1 MNPYLFAVSS
11 GNQIITNI
19 FFIRKME
26 NKDQLDQN
34 PALENGQEA
43 NSQPMENET
52 IDNSMQPKDE
62 IAAQNEVQPTE
73 STKENLPEAS
83 LAYKLEEAEVE
94 TIKQLIS
101 SNLIAEEKSQAAEPE
116 KEDTKEVIITDA
128 DKAAILELIASNKL
142 PEKEKR
148 PAKVKAKPLITK
160 GERNE
165 IAELIASNQAV
176 ASHMDEDDESEDDE
190 LGMLESM
197 NKLELVE
204 LLEET
209 VTESELSLI
218 KSKVASIK
226 VRFLQLNKQDIEK
239 EYEQFLEE
247 GGDKESF
254 EHTDDPLEVRF
265 KAAFGQYKEN
275 KARFN
280 EQLEKQKQINLK
292 EKLGI
297 LEDLK
302 QLISSEET
310 LKKTYD
316 EFKVL
321 QDKWKES
328 GPVPAGEI
336 NTLWNNYHFLVEK
349 FFDKVKIN
357 RELRDLD
364 MKKNLES
371 KIELC
376 EKAEELLLEKSVVK
390 AFKMLQQYHDDWKE
404 IGPVPQDKKDEIWDR
419 FKNATDQI
427 NQRRREHY
435 NELQKEQEHNYEAKL
450 ALCDKIEELIAEMPN
465 SISQWQNR
473 TRQISELF
481 GVWKSVGQAPKK
493 QNDEIWKRFK
503 SSMDSFFDNKK
514 EYFGKLKE
522 QQFENYNLKLDLCA
536 QAEAQMESTE
546 WRNTTES
553 LKRLQEDW
561 KKIGPVPKKHSD
573 KIWKR
578 FRSACDT
585 FFKRKS
591 EFFSH
596 IRENEAENL
605 TKKKEL
611 IERITNSENL
621 KDKVKNLEAIKS
633 FQREWMEIGHVPI
646 KAKDQL
652 QAQYRKALDSLFE
665 KMKVSEVEM
674 TAVEYEGMI
683 ETIKDRPDGRDHI
696 RRESMNLSNRI
707 AKLRDEINLWENN
720 IGFFANSK
728 QADIMKAEYEKKIK
742 RAKNDLTI
750 LETKLKVLRD

>member
-1 MNPYLFAVSS
+1 
-11 GNQIITNI
+11 
-19 FFIRKME
+19 ME
-26 NKDQLDQN
+26 NKDQHNQN
-34 PALENGQEA
+34 PAIENGQEA
-43 NSQPMENET
+43 NSQSMEKETVVNTLQQNDETAAPQEVPSSESPADKSTENSALFLIEENER
-52 IDNSMQPKDE
+52 
-62 IAAQNEVQPTE
+62 
-73 STKENLPEAS
+73 
-83 LAYKLEEAEVE
+83 E
-94 TIKQLIS
+94 TIRQLIS
-101 SNLIAEEKSQAAEPE
+101 SNLIPEEEAAVVQSEQETTAESL
-116 KEDTKEVIITDA
+116 ITDA
-128 DKAAILELIASNKL
+128 EKAAILELIASDKL

-148 PAKVKAKPLITK
+148 AAKSKAKPLITK
-160 GERNE
+160 SERNE
-165 IAELIASNQAV
+165 IAELIASNQA
-176 ASHMDEDDESEDDE
+176 ASSHEDDEDESEDDDIN
-190 LGMLESM
+190 MLESM
-197 NKLELVE
+197 NKLQLVE

-209 VTESELSLI
+209 VNETDLSLI

-239 EYEQFLEE
+239 EYGQFLEE

-328 GPVPAGEI
+328 GQVPVGEI

-376 EKAEELLLEKSVVK
+376 EKAEELLLENSVVR

-450 ALCDKIEELIAEMPN
+450 ALCEKIEELITEMPGT
-465 SISQWQNR
+465 ISQWQNR
-473 TRQISELF
+473 TKQISELF
-481 GVWKSVGQAPKK
+481 NVWKSVGQAPKK

-503 SSMDSFFDNKK
+503 GAMDIFFDNKK
-514 EYFGKLKE
+514 DYFGKLKE
-522 QQFENYNLKLDLCA
+522 QQFENYNIKLNLCA
-536 QAEAQMESTE
+536 QAEVQMESTD

-553 LKRLQEDW
+553 LKRLQEEW

-585 FFKRKS
+585 FFKRKA

-611 IERITNSENL
+611 IERITNFENL
-621 KDKVKNLEAIKS
+621 KDKAKNLDAIKS
-633 FQREWMEIGHVPI
+633 FQREWMEVGHVPI

-652 QAQYRKALDSLFE
+652 QAQYRKALDGLFE

-674 TAVEYEGMI
+674 TTVEYEGMI
-683 ETIKDRPDGRDHI
+683 ETIKDRPDGREQI
-696 RRESMNLSNRI
+696 RRESIGLNNRI
-707 AKLRDEINLWENN
+707 TKLRDEINLWENN

-750 LETKLKVLRD
+750 LETKLRVLKD

>member
-1 MNPYLFAVSS
+1 
-11 GNQIITNI
+11 
-19 FFIRKME
+19 ME

-34 PALENGQEA
+34 PAQEKGQEA
-43 NSQPMENET
+43 NSQSMEKETVVNTLQQNDETAAPQEVTSSESPADKSPENSALFLIEENER
-52 IDNSMQPKDE
+52 
-62 IAAQNEVQPTE
+62 
-73 STKENLPEAS
+73 
-83 LAYKLEEAEVE
+83 E
-94 TIKQLIS
+94 TIRQLIS
-101 SNLIAEEKSQAAEPE
+101 SNLIPEEEAAVVQSEQETTAESL
-116 KEDTKEVIITDA
+116 ITDA
-128 DKAAILELIASNKL
+128 EKAAILELIASDKL

-148 PAKVKAKPLITK
+148 AAKSKAKPLITK
-160 GERNE
+160 SERNE

-176 ASHMDEDDESEDDE
+176 ASHEDEDDESEDDE
-190 LGMLESM
+190 MNMLESM
-197 NKLELVE
+197 NKLQLVE
-204 LLEET
+204 MLEET
-209 VTESELSLI
+209 VMETDLSLI

-226 VRFLQLNKQDIEK
+226 VRFLQLNKLDIEK

-265 KAAFGQYKEN
+265 KAAFGQYKDN

-302 QLISSEET
+302 LLISSEET

-316 EFKVL
+316 EFKIL

-328 GPVPAGEI
+328 GPVPSGEI
-336 NTLWNNYHFLVEK
+336 NNLWNNYHFLVEK

-376 EKAEELLLEKSVVK
+376 EKAEELLLEKSVIR
-390 AFKMLQQYHDDWKE
+390 AFKMLQQYHDEWKE

-427 NQRRREHY
+427 NLRRREHY

-450 ALCDKIEELIAEMPN
+450 ALCDKIEELIVEIPN

-481 GVWKSVGQAPKK
+481 SVWKSVGQAPKK

-503 SSMDSFFDNKK
+503 ASMDSFFDNKK
-514 EYFGKLKE
+514 EYFGKLKD

-573 KIWKR
+573 KVWKR
-578 FRSACDT
+578 FRSACDA

-596 IRENEAENL
+596 IRESETENL

-696 RRESMNLSNRI
+696 RRESINLNNRI